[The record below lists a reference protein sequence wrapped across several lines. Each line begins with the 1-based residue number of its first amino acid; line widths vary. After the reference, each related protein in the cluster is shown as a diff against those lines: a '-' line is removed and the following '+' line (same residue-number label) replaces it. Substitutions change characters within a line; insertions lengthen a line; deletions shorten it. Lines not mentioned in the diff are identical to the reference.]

1 MAPQSTEHHV
11 FAHAQLL
18 ERLRN
23 LECPCEPTASDMI
36 RLAVIDGSIEKS
48 NGARRR
54 DDGAGDEIEKGTL
67 PGPIWSADADDLA
80 SLYGEA
86 DVAYGP

>member
-1 MAPQSTEHHV
+1 
-11 FAHAQLL
+11 
-18 ERLRN
+18 
-23 LECPCEPTASDMI
+23 MI
-36 RLAVIDGSIEKS
+36 WLAVIDGSIEKS
-48 NGARRR
+48 NGAGRR

-67 PGPIWSADADDLA
+67 PGTIWPDDADDLA